1 MPRQSTKF
9 RLFNKKQMPT
19 MRQVGGKGMNRYIDA
34 EEIGQNYYLADIKQY
49 VIVKCKDG
57 IHRVFA
63 EVSLDITDMVGEDI
77 EVAGFYETHCQARF
91 ICDKRN
97 EEVKE

>member
-1 MPRQSTKF
+1 MNIPRKEVKED
-9 RLFNKKQMPT
+9 N
-19 MRQVGGKGMNRYIDA
+19 
-34 EEIGQNYYLADIKQY
+34 YLANINQY

-57 IHRVFA
+57 KHRVFA
-63 EVSLDITDMVGEDI
+63 EVSLDIVDMVGEEI
-77 EVAGFYETHCQARF
+77 EVIGFYETHCQARF

>member
-1 MPRQSTKF
+1 MS
-9 RLFNKKQMPT
+9 
-19 MRQVGGKGMNRYIDA
+19 RYIEA
-34 EEIGQNYYLADIKQY
+34 EEIEQNYYLADIKQY

-57 IHRVFA
+57 KHRVFA
-63 EVSLDITDMVGEDI
+63 EVSLDIVDMVGEEI
-77 EVAGFYETHCQARF
+77 EVIGFYETHCQARF

>member
-1 MPRQSTKF
+1 MNIPRKEVKED
-9 RLFNKKQMPT
+9 N
-19 MRQVGGKGMNRYIDA
+19 
-34 EEIGQNYYLADIKQY
+34 YLANINQY
-49 VIVKCKDG
+49 VVIKCKDG
-57 IHRVFA
+57 KHRVFA
-63 EVSLDITDMVGEDI
+63 EVSLDIIDMVGEEI